1 MSILEIWGTVPRLV
15 PEFLRSL
22 SAAQH
27 FLPIRFRPT
36 LPPAPDPYEGIR
48 KGMKPRTELETE
60 LDHVQ
65 SCLVADLEC
74 IVEALAAVETRKNA
88 TRNRKTVPTTIYDV
102 LKPIVLGPSSVET
115 LLTKGRCHIR
125 EREALWEPAY
135 RGYLTPAKAARLAAA
150 DDAETLQ
157 GLRDGHVKAIELVG
171 RARNAAQV
179 TAKGFRA
186 TLIEIAKGKRRSDT
200 TISRDMLDSLPDLS
214 IMEMILVSFV
224 SGVNASH
231 IWQCYHGAPET
242 IDYYRVFNLAVFA
255 GRLSRGEPA
264 PITWDLARYLQ
275 LHKEAP
281 NINQW
286 WRVRLFPN
294 TVLVHLGLEWICAQI
309 ESLCDFDTLKEILG
323 RCDQPGQSGTL
334 RLPAIVP

>member
-15 PEFLRSL
+15 PKFLRFL
-22 SAAQH
+22 SATQH
-27 FLPIRFRPT
+27 FIPIHFRPT
-36 LPPAPDPYEGIR
+36 LPPAPDPYAGIR

-65 SCLVADLEC
+65 SRLVADLEC
-74 IVEALAAVETRKNA
+74 VVEAFAAVETRKNA
-88 TRNRKTVPTTIYDV
+88 TRNRKTVPATIYDV
-102 LKPIVLGPSSVET
+102 LKPVVLGPSSVET

-125 EREALWEPAY
+125 EREAQWEPAY
-135 RGYLTPAKAARLAAA
+135 RGYLTPAKAVRLAAA

-157 GLRDGHVKAIELVG
+157 GMRDGHVKAIELVG
-171 RARNAAQV
+171 RARIATQA

-186 TLIEIAKGKRRSDT
+186 TLIEIAKRKRRSDV

-214 IMEMILVSFV
+214 IMEMILFSFV

-242 IDYYRVFNLAVFA
+242 IDYHRVFDLAVFA
-255 GRLSRGEPA
+255 GRLNRGEPA

-281 NINQW
+281 AINQW

-294 TVLVHLGLEWICAQI
+294 TVQVHFGLEWICARI
-309 ESLCDFDTLKEILG
+309 ESFCDFASLKLILG

-334 RLPAIVP
+334 RLPPIVP